1 MGAGETRNHLHDYS
15 WKRWRT
21 RSKTF
26 ARGDDPAASTALW
39 EQRGA
44 RRFAP
49 VGFFFGSISVT
60 IPLISERRA
69 ESDMP
74 TAIEQIVNVFVSL
87 GNRWRLEDMKLQRER
102 AVIELPRPTWSERT
116 Y

>member
-1 MGAGETRNHLHDYS
+1 MI
-15 WKRWRT
+15 
-21 RSKTF
+21 
-26 ARGDDPAASTALW
+26 
-39 EQRGA
+39 
-44 RRFAP
+44 RRRAQPCDGKEEP
-49 VGFFFGSISVT
+49 VGSRRWAFFFGSISVT

-102 AVIELPRPTWSERT
+102 AVIELQGQPGVSGPIRQLENEIAVIEAGLYKLPPSGSTA
-116 Y
+116 